1 MTHMSTDDGIDWIDD
16 IEWGPCP
23 GWCTRNPDPTID
35 FRAGGHFTDLRE
47 DGAAM
52 RIHDCRWPLP
62 DTNSPEAIQAVEL
75 EAVETCTKTGKPQ
88 LGDVRFLVNSDK
100 GQYMTLAA
108 AAAASGI
115 IQQALAE
122 MAVR

>member
-1 MTHMSTDDGIDWIDD
+1 
-16 IEWGPCP
+16 
-23 GWCTRNPDPTID
+23 
-35 FRAGGHFTDLRE
+35 
-47 DGAAM
+47 M

-62 DTNSPEAIQAVEL
+62 DTNRPEAIQ
-75 EAVETCTKTGKPQ
+75 AVETCTKTGTPQ

>member
-1 MTHMSTDDGIDWIDD
+1 
-16 IEWGPCP
+16 
-23 GWCTRNPDPTID
+23 
-35 FRAGGHFTDLRE
+35 
-47 DGAAM
+47 M

-75 EAVETCTKTGKPQ
+75 EAIETCTKTGKPQ
-88 LGDVRFLVNSDK
+88 LGEVRFLVNSDK